1 MHHLLNTKKWYKKF
15 KETGDSGYICQNK
28 LDKSYFQHDMASGDF
43 KYLPRRTTSD
53 KVLHDKALKMLQIWW
68 MSVVY
73 KFLDKSSGGAI
84 ENKFM
89 SNQELTEELHKSVIR
104 KFEKQKVYSYSKGLS
119 NKSMKYPAAPNN
131 GLALAL
137 TYINTAIKF
146 GGSSL
151 KQEKV
156 TFNH

>member
-28 LDKSYFQHDMASGDF
+28 LDKSYFQHDMAYGDF

-53 KVLHDKALKMLQIWW
+53 KVLHDKTLKMLQIWW

-89 SNQELTEELHKSVIR
+89 SNQELMKNYTSQLLENLKNKKYTNTQKDCLIKAWNILLH
-104 KFEKQKVYSYSKGLS
+104 Q
-119 NKSMKYPAAPNN
+119 
-131 GLALAL
+131 
-137 TYINTAIKF
+137 
-146 GGSSL
+146 
-151 KQEKV
+151 
-156 TFNH
+156 